1 MSATAALSSPSTVP
15 MTFLA
20 RLARTPVAAR
30 ISLVWLL
37 VVAIVTY
44 MRWTAMLAPMWLD
57 DNDDMMRLIGIHDL
71 LAGQSWFDML
81 QYRLDPPKGGDMH
94 WSRLADLGLL
104 IPMALS
110 RLVMTDIWADRIAV
124 IVYPSLIL
132 LAVLWLMVRT
142 AQKFVG
148 PQTLLPVIFITLTS
162 SSMMMQ
168 MLPGRI
174 DHHGLQI
181 LFMLLMLA
189 QFLQGEGAWRGLVA
203 GITMALSLGVGLET
217 LPYVATAQVGL
228 WWLWSRGSAD
238 AAFVRGTGIG
248 MVLGCLSVMAL
259 TISPAL
265 WTAAHH
271 DAFGRAHAAAL
282 IVGGI
287 FWMVL
292 GTLNIATTRQR
303 MMIGV
308 ASGGVCAAALALLLP
323 ELIRAPYA
331 TLDPFLQS
339 WFMDHVQEAASLDK
353 YAGFALG
360 SAVTDALY
368 ALIALVL
375 ALRLLITQS
384 ERTRRDRWAVLVA
397 VLLVSCAV
405 ALVQVRAFSF
415 VGAFAILPCAL
426 MITQARAMSA
436 RPLATACAWIFMS
449 MTGSVMIGTTAQ
461 LVADKLSGHA
471 AEPAREN
478 RQVSRAD
485 LLPLANLPRGKML
498 NPIDLGTRILGFT
511 DHSILAAPYHRAQ
524 QGMKAALQAY
534 MAPAAQAEK
543 IARAA
548 HVDYIIYS
556 PALAETR
563 IFSKAAPLGL
573 LADLE
578 KNRVPV
584 WLEQIPL
591 PKGNKLKLYR
601 VKNRGKS

>member
-1 MSATAALSSPSTVP
+1 MSATAALSASCDKPV
-15 MTFLA
+15 TFLA

-30 ISLVWLL
+30 ILLVWLL
-37 VVAIVTY
+37 VVALVTY

-57 DNDDMMRLIGIHDL
+57 DNDDMMRLIGVHDL

-94 WSRLADLGLL
+94 WSRIADLGLL
-104 IPMALS
+104 VPMALA
-110 RLVMTDIWADRIAV
+110 RLVLSDIWADRIAV
-124 IVYPSLIL
+124 ILYPSLIL
-132 LAVLWLMVRT
+132 LAVMWLMART
-142 AQKFVG
+142 AQKLVG

-181 LFMLLMLA
+181 LFMLVMLA
-189 QFLQGEGAWRGLVA
+189 QFLQAEGKRHGLLA
-203 GITMALSLGVGLET
+203 GLMMALSLGVGLET
-217 LPYVATAQVGL
+217 LPYVAAAQLGL
-228 WWLWSRGSAD
+228 WWLWSRGTAD
-238 AAFVRGTGIG
+238 AAFVRGAGIG
-248 MVLGCLSVMAL
+248 MVLGCLAVMAL
-259 TISPAL
+259 TISPVL

-287 FWMVL
+287 FWSVMAAL
-292 GTLNIATTRQR
+292 ANFTMRQR
-303 MMIGV
+303 MIIGV
-308 ASGGVCAAALALLLP
+308 ASGAICAISLALLFP
-323 ELIRAPYA
+323 ELILAPYA
-331 TLDPFLQS
+331 TLDPFLQY
-339 WFMDHVQEAASLDK
+339 WFMDHVQEAASLKK

-368 ALIALVL
+368 AAIALAL
-375 ALRLLITQS
+375 ALRVLIWQTD
-384 ERTRRDRWAVLVA
+384 RARRDRWAVLLA

-426 MITQARAMSA
+426 MITQARQMMT
-436 RPLATACAWIFMS
+436 RPLVTVSAWIFMS
-449 MTGSVMIGTTAQ
+449 MTGSVMIGTAAQ
-461 LVADKLSGHA
+461 MVSDQISGQAAD
-471 AEPAREN
+471 PAREK
-478 RQVSRAD
+478 QQITRAD
-485 LLPLANLPRGKML
+485 LLPLATLPRGKML
-498 NPIDLGTRILGFT
+498 NPIDLGTHILAFT

-534 MAPAAQAEK
+534 MTPAAQAEK

-548 HVDYIIYS
+548 KVDYIIYS
-556 PALAETR
+556 PLLSETR
-563 IFSKAAPLGL
+563 IFSKAAPKGL

-578 KNRVPV
+578 KNRVPL

-601 VKNRGKS
+601 VKKPQ